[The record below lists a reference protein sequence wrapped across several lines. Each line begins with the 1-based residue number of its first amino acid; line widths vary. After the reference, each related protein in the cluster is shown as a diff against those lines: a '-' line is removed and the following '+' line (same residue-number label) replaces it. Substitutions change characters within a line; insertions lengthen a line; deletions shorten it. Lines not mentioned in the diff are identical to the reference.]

1 MRLIMAEGTA
11 VSANGKVIQISQW
24 TRTGTGD
31 NVNDLGRREKF
42 TGEDT
47 YEIREELR
55 GIRTSLERIEQSIDI
70 KHTSPAHIYRVFGES
85 EEDKQS
91 ESIILKA
98 REMLEKSLQ
107 HLIQARKFFDDEIER
122 ENELDLY
129 FNDIHKISLLPIK
142 SRNFDE
148 IITAL
153 LISLQDNITKTYTLE
168 KISALRNVTEI
179 ILDNIFIS
187 EALLNKCI
195 FSLEKVG
202 FDLSLPLKGV
212 DFDNLL

>member
-91 ESIILKA
+91 ESVILKA

-129 FNDIHKISLLPIK
+129 FNDIPKISLLPIK